1 MDAETKKEITFKE
14 ILDKSRKLSEGLI
27 AKGVTYGDV
36 VAICSENN
44 LEYCWIVLGVL
55 RAHASCA
62 LLSPTYTTSRF
73 RCYIMG
79 TVCNCKAGCLKLEVS
94 MSNKEF
100 CFILFSHCYHHTKE
114 VAKIHAILSTTL
126 FLVCI

>member
-1 MDAETKKEITFKE
+1 LILVNKATIPFPVQVDAETKKEITFAE

-27 AKGVTYGDV
+27 ARGVTYGDV

-62 LLSPTYTTSRF
+62 LLSPTYTTSKF
-73 RCYIMG
+73 EFYIMG
-79 TVCNCKAGCLKLEVS
+79 
-94 MSNKEF
+94 
-100 CFILFSHCYHHTKE
+100 ILM
-114 VAKIHAILSTTL
+114 
-126 FLVCI
+126 